1 MKGVPDSSNPKQ
13 QFIDGYWLT
22 VISLIKQ
29 GIPWDLINTA
39 SSEDMI
45 LILASLQAVTEHENE
60 LQERQ
65 VRQQQARI

>member
-1 MKGVPDSSNPKQ
+1 MKGVPDTSNPKQ

-45 LILASLQAVTEHENE
+45 LILDSLKAVT
-60 LQERQ
+60 
-65 VRQQQARI
+65 